1 MTTRCLPVLTS
12 LALLAGMQ
20 PGRPLLAQTASPPAI
35 HTTCPWLSAGSV
47 AKALGGEVDVIST
60 GVNATEGS
68 CRFSRRDSPTDWLE
82 IAVGPG
88 ALPGCPVG
96 SMNLAGI
103 GNQAARC
110 STHDM
115 HGDTT
120 EMLSGR
126 VRDVAF
132 SLTLREPGRDQKSS
146 DPQNDALE
154 QLAEQVAGN
163 LF

>member
-1 MTTRCLPVLTS
+1 MKTRCLLMLASP
-12 LALLAGMQ
+12 ALLAGMQ
-20 PGRPLLAQTASPPAI
+20 PGRPLLAQTPSPPATQTI
-35 HTTCPWLSAGSV
+35 CPWLSAGSV

-60 GVNATEGS
+60 GANATEGS
-68 CRFSRRDSPTDWLE
+68 CRFSRRDSPTHWLE

-88 ALPGCPVG
+88 ALPGCPAG
-96 SMNLAGI
+96 SIKLAGI
-103 GNQAARC
+103 GNEAARC

-115 HGDTT
+115 HGDTS

-126 VRDVAF
+126 VRDVPF
-132 SLTLREPGRDQKSS
+132 SLTLREPGRDQESS